1 MDDKKIKALE
11 AARDALTKRMLNK
24 SLAPL
29 RLVFVCVLREKG
41 VLLVGVSDDGG
52 PPGAET
58 GRRVKAVTG
67 DIDVEIV
74 RAKVTPHN
82 GGAGGQRI
90 RPLQGGIQITEAED
104 NDEGTLGLV
113 VISNQGQ
120 RGFLTA
126 GHFMGSPGTAVGQPD
141 LAGNNIVGSVVY
153 NWYLGAP
160 FNIDAAFVG
169 LNSQAEAS
177 VYRIWTQAGG
187 LQVTQVEPH
196 PEEGQLCV
204 LQGAVSGTQ
213 NGSVYATDVAVDVEG
228 TPVVGTS
235 FASYASA
242 GGDSGGPVVS
252 VFSGGTVE
260 LIGIHSGV
268 VTIETQW
275 GVVTYSYFTQVG
287 TINSVFQFH
296 G

>member
-1 MDDKKIKALE
+1 MERDRIKALE
-11 AARDALTKRMLNK
+11 AARDALTKRMLDK
-24 SLAPL
+24 SLLPL
-29 RLVFVCVLREKG
+29 RIVLVCVLKEKG
-41 VLLVGVSDDGG
+41 VLLVGVSGDGG
-52 PPGAET
+52 LPTAEAE
-58 GRRVKAVTG
+58 RQVKAVTG
-67 DIDVEIV
+67 DLGVEVV

-90 RPLQGGIQITEAED
+90 RPLQGGTQITEAED
-104 NDEGTLGLV
+104 DDEGTLGLV

-126 GHFMGSPGTAVGQPD
+126 GHVVGEAGTAVGQPD
-141 LAGNNIVGSVVY
+141 LAGNNIVGAVTY
-153 NWYLGAP
+153 NWYMGSP

-169 LNSQAEAS
+169 LNSQVEAS

-187 LQVTQVEPH
+187 QQVTQLEPE
-196 PEEGQLCV
+196 PEEGQLCT

-213 NGSVYATDVAVDVEG
+213 GGSVYATDASVDIDG
-228 TPVVGTS
+228 QPVIGLS
-235 FASYASA
+235 LASYTAA

-252 VFSGGTVE
+252 VFEDGTVE
-260 LIGIHSGV
+260 LIGIHSGE
-268 VTIETQW
+268 VTFETQW
-275 GVVTYSYFTQVG
+275 GGVTYSCFTQVN